1 MKIYHEQSKVF
12 YEVTEEKDAFRLVDS
27 RTSKTY
33 SFKESYAAI
42 WFAIELIRQASFEA
56 MTDEE
61 LKQLVQKAQVPA
73 EKVSKNLILALRKE
87 KINHTYYDQIFLK
100 LLTSYRCGHEEVK
113 VCNNTNF
120 VVQHELAFMLRKT
133 IGTKLTIPTVRV

>member
-12 YEVTEEKDAFRLVDS
+12 YEVTEEKDAFKLLDS
-27 RTSKTY
+27 RTGKLYT
-33 SFKESYAAI
+33 FKESYEAI
-42 WFAIELIRQASFEA
+42 WCAIELIRQMSFEA
-56 MTDEE
+56 LTDDE
-61 LKQLVQKAQVPA
+61 LKQLVQRAQVPA
-73 EKVSKNLILALRKE
+73 EKVSRNLVLALRKE

-120 VVQHELAFMLRKT
+120 VVLHELAYMLRRT
-133 IGTKLTIPTVRV
+133 VGTRLAIPTVKA

>member
-12 YEVTEEKDAFRLVDS
+12 YEVTEEKAAFRLVDS
-27 RTSKTY
+27 RTNKTY

-56 MTDEE
+56 LSDEE
-61 LKQLVQKAQVPA
+61 LKQLIRKAQLPE
-73 EKVSKNLILALRKE
+73 EKVSRNMVLALRKE

-100 LLTSYRCGHEEVK
+100 LLTAYRCGHEEVK

-120 VVQHELAFMLRKT
+120 VVHHELAFMLRKT
-133 IGTKLTIPTVRV
+133 VGTKLSIPSFKV